1 VSDDNKV
8 TYGVL
13 NWGPCVMQVKISED
27 FKNKLLIGAEDAR
40 KKNLNYQDKL
50 AGIIMLQTLLI

>member
-1 VSDDNKV
+1 MSDDNKV

-40 KKNLNYQDKL
+40 KKNLN
-50 AGIIMLQTLLI
+50 